1 MQEMARGKGRR
12 YTFAVLSLILPTYNE
27 SKNLERLLP
36 VLADVLKSI
45 PHELIVVDDDSPD
58 RTWEVAEGIAKKDL
72 TVKVLRRIG
81 RRGLSSAVTEGFA
94 MAEGDVLAVMDCDG
108 QHDPHL
114 LPELY
119 RATGAGAHLA
129 VASRYMRGGS
139 MAEWGGIRLFMS
151 RMGTFLA
158 RHVLRVHV
166 SDPMSGYFAIRR
178 PLYRSIA
185 EKLQPRGFKI
195 LLEILGAL
203 PRGTRVTEVP
213 LTFGNRWAGESKFS
227 LRIQMEFLAQL
238 CRIALRR
245 LSDFLWEAQWVV
257 LFLVIAGT
265 AAFLLP
271 RAWSLRFLALSGDVR
286 RDAAAALQTVTE
298 QQGWL
303 LSDIDPLSVT
313 DHSLQFIHHEH
324 RRGTDPK
331 KCYIV
336 RFDPLTLIPCKS

>member
-1 MQEMARGKGRR
+1 
-12 YTFAVLSLILPTYNE
+12 
-27 SKNLERLLP
+27 
-36 VLADVLKSI
+36 
-45 PHELIVVDDDSPD
+45 
-58 RTWEVAEGIAKKDL
+58 
-72 TVKVLRRIG
+72 
-81 RRGLSSAVTEGFA
+81 

-108 QHDPHL
+108 QHDPRL

-119 RATGAGAHLA
+119 HAIGAGGAHIA
-129 VASRYMRGGS
+129 VASRYMQGGS

-158 RHVLRVHV
+158 RHVPRVHV

-213 LTFGNRWAGESKFS
+213 LTFGNRWEGESKFS
-227 LRIQMEFLAQL
+227 LRIQMEFLTQL
-238 CRIALRR
+238 CRIALHR

-257 LFLVIAGT
+257 LFLVIVGIGV
-265 AAFLLP
+265 FLLP
-271 RAWSLRFLALSGDVR
+271 SAWQLRNLAVSSTVR
-286 RDAAAALQTVTE
+286 HDAQQALEAITR

-303 LSDIDPLSVT
+303 LSDIDPVT
-313 DHSLQFIHHEH
+313 VTPFGIQFIHHEH
-324 RRGTDPK
+324 RRGSDPK
-331 KCYIV
+331 TCHIV
-336 RFDPLTLIPCKS
+336 RFDPLTLLPCAQ

>member
-1 MQEMARGKGRR
+1 M
-12 YTFAVLSLILPTYNE
+12 LSLILPTYNE

-36 VLADVLKSI
+36 VLSDVLGSI

-58 RTWEVAEGIAKKDL
+58 RTWEVAERIAKKDL

-94 MAEGDVLAVMDCDG
+94 MAAGDVLAVMDCDG

-114 LPELY
+114 LPRLY
-119 RATGAGAHLA
+119 HAIGAGGAHIA

-139 MAEWGGIRLFMS
+139 MADWGGIRLLMS

-158 RHVLRVHV
+158 RHVPRVHV

-185 EKLQPRGFKI
+185 EKLKPTGFKI

-203 PRGTRVTEVP
+203 PRGTRTAEVP

-227 LRIQMEFLAQL
+227 FRVQMEFLAQL
-238 CRIALRR
+238 FRIALQR

-257 LFLVIAGT
+257 LFLFIIG
-265 AAFLLP
+265 AAALLLP
-271 RAWSLRFLALSGDVR
+271 SAWNLRFLVLSPEVR
-286 RDAAAALQTVTE
+286 RDATRSLQMIAE
-298 QQGWL
+298 RQGWL
-303 LSDIDPLSVT
+303 LSDIDPVSVT
-313 DHSLQFIHHEH
+313 NHSLQFIHHEH
-324 RRGTDPK
+324 RRGSDPQT
-331 KCYIV
+331 CYIV
-336 RFDPLTLIPCKS
+336 RFDPLTLIPCAS